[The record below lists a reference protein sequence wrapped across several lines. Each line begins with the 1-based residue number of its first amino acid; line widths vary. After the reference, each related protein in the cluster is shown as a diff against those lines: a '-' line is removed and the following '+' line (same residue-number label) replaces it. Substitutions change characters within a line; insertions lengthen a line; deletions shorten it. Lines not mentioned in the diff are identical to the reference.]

1 MSATPTEAPGSRHD
15 ATATYETLCLEV
27 MKVPVVKADLE
38 ACQGYANCVVGAE
51 DYFDI
56 DDDGVVVLL
65 KTEVPEADRGRV
77 EEAAHSCPVSALL
90 VEDQ

>member
-1 MSATPTEAPGSRHD
+1 VA
-15 ATATYETLCLEV
+15 
-27 MKVPVVKADLE
+27 VVKADLE

-65 KTEVPEADRGRV
+65 RAEVSESDRSRV
-77 EEAAHSCPVSALL
+77 EEAARSCPVSALL